1 MFAVAQI
8 FLCVAARA
16 RELGSGAFMKR
27 TQPELNPHKAHV
39 QQLWHKIVICSPTL
53 MHKRFKNR
61 FCRIT
66 KTFFSRFSAVSPFV
80 IGVILVMLIRLAN
93 LSPACVLN
101 HAASSITHHCII
113 TSQSR
118 GSSGGALCG
127 TGLGNR
133 QVKES
138 KRSEIHMSSVN
149 KIDRDNLCDPALN
162 RPEQRREDRMNEDEN
177 LI

>member
-1 MFAVAQI
+1 MAQI

-27 TQPELNPHKAHV
+27 TQPELNPHKAHI
-39 QQLWHKIVICSPTL
+39 QQLWHRIVICSPTL

-66 KTFFSRFSAVSPFV
+66 KTFFFLFFCRLSFCYRCNT
-80 IGVILVMLIRLAN
+80 GVMLIRLAN

-113 TSQSR
+113 ISQSR

-138 KRSEIHMSSVN
+138 KRREIHMSSVN
-149 KIDRDNLCDPALN
+149 KIHRDYLCDPALN
-162 RPEQRREDRMNEDEN
+162 RPEQRREDQMNEDEN